1 MVVLQRGSRSES
13 DTTALREGR
22 GEKRCRNP
30 PFPSIHSD
38 KSAERSTPK
47 VPIKLL

>member
-30 PFPSIHSD
+30 PFPSTQVSILD
-38 KSAERSTPK
+38 LMPQK
-47 VPIKLL
+47 